1 MELNPRI
8 KDVLELLDPHTG
20 FTPWH
25 GGPSLA
31 GCLRGVD
38 AVQAAWKPAPK
49 RNSIWQLVLHM
60 AYWKYS
66 IIRHLN
72 PNTPKGFE
80 RSPVNFPDIP
90 DLLSEENWA
99 RDKDLLKQ
107 THETLVQE
115 IKQFPPEE
123 LDAIAPSQKGYT
135 YARLITGIAAHDTY
149 HIAQIQ
155 LLKRLY
161 DEMVKG
167 QA

>member
-8 KDVLELLDPHTG
+8 KDVLDLLDPPPG

-38 AVQAAWKPAPK
+38 AIQAAWKPAPK

-66 IIRHLN
+66 IIRHLK
-72 PNTPKGFE
+72 TDTVKKFE
-80 RSPVNFPDIP
+80 RTPADFPAVP
-90 DLLSEENWA
+90 AQHSEKDWKT
-99 RDKDLLKQ
+99 DKDLLKQ
-107 THETLVQE
+107 THETLVKE
-115 IKQFPPEE
+115 IKLFPAEE
-123 LDAIAPSQKGYT
+123 LDAIVPSKTDYT
-135 YARLITGIAAHDTY
+135 YAQLITGIAAHDAY

-161 DEMVKG
+161 DEVG
-167 QA
+167 EG